1 MAMRLDTIT
10 TESSAKLYFEPPA
23 RSVAQFPGSMYPTAT
38 RNPGPANAK
47 SLRKKPAEDGTTR
60 LRWTSD
66 KLSSTGC
73 EWKPASVCMGPEF
86 KLGMANLIIFYY

>member
-1 MAMRLDTIT
+1 MRLDTMT

-47 SLRKKPAEDGTTR
+47 SLRKKLAEDGTTR

-66 KLSSTGC
+66 KLGKIGC
-73 EWKPASVCMGPEF
+73 ERKPASVCRGPESE
-86 KLGMANLIIFYY
+86 LGMTNLVICYY